1 MEALCDFLVYSIQ
14 RILVHSKA
22 LGNNVQSASDP
33 SVERSLI
40 NNGVSGTSASA
51 ANLKAAYFGHE

>member
-22 LGNNVQSASDP
+22 LGNNVQSASHP

-40 NNGVSGTSASA
+40 NNGEGFRDS
-51 ANLKAAYFGHE
+51 LYQIP